1 MVLNFQMGAA
11 GFRGSLSPV
20 FPDNGGLLFDLRD
33 LELCDGKQIRLNE
46 GMFLRSQFSHYNSLS
61 SYLSNLSSI

>member
-1 MVLNFQMGAA
+1 MGAA

-46 GMFLRSQFSHYNSLS
+46 GMFLRSQFSHYNIIL
-61 SYLSNLSSI
+61 